1 MHILI
6 NNYSHDSVGGQTS
19 NSEVVDFSYLSKS
32 FSYKS
37 FFQISKKSDFHPTL
51 DNFINSESPSLLE
64 IVVNKGS
71 RSDLSRPNRTP
82 LENKNDFMNF
92 LGK

>member
-1 MHILI
+1 MI

-19 NSEVVDFSYLSKS
+19 NSEAIDFSYLSKS

-37 FFQISKKSDFHPTL
+37 FFKISKKSDFHSTF
-51 DNFINSESPSLLE
+51 DIFKNSESPSFLE
-64 IVVNKGS
+64 IIVNKGS

-82 LENKNDFMNF
+82 LENKSGFMKF